1 MTGRRASCP
10 GVGSTEGWG
19 AMCHVAGGCWPSRRA
34 GRGPFTSPCT
44 CCSVGL
50 SRRGLCPLPAPAA
63 VRALGPSEH
72 QAITAAIPGT
82 PRSPPQCHSV
92 ISLVSSETVFTGEGT
107 EHWFYGAAHKLA
119 SLREDR
125 QLRWYNP
132 AHSREGKPVDG
143 THVAE
148 GKILATG
155 TWVSRGGE
163 SVRPGW
169 AQPSSRGLCAWSQ
182 GVPGIL
188 WPSLL
193 STGDPAHGCQ
203 LFAPLPPCGE
213 LAVAWTEVKCYP

>member
-19 AMCHVAGGCWPSRRA
+19 VMCHVAGGCWPSRRA

-132 AHSREGKPVDG
+132 AHGCEGKPVDG

-169 AQPSSRGLCAWSQ
+169 AHRAVEDS
-182 GVPGIL
+182 VPGARAFL
-188 WPSLL
+188 GSCGLPCSAQVTLLMAANSLPL
-193 STGDPAHGCQ
+193 FLPAVSW
-203 LFAPLPPCGE
+203 L
-213 LAVAWTEVKCYP
+213 